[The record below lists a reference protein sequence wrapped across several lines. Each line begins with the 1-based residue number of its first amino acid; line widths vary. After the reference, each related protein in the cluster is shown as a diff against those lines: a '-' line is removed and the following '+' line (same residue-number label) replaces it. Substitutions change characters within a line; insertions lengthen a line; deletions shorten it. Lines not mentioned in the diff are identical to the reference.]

1 MSRPIELHICM
12 VLINI
17 LLLSVSQCLTF
28 PKMGKREIAHI
39 EGQTERWNID
49 DIEKPGPSK
58 QTAQMALIEDSNI
71 VLTELSGTSLNKGFT
86 VGEETQL
93 PGISK
98 VFTRSQSPDDVYTP
112 TESMASSDE
121 GGFNPTE
128 HNKDLSESRLTTAVT
143 TVVSLNSNV
152 KAGVFSSSSSMPTV
166 EKATEATQ
174 DFPRP
179 LEDQF
184 LETGSKAD
192 DSLEHSMTTQSN
204 TEEMLT
210 TNPRTGNLEITIEH
224 TTMSSSVTNP
234 AAEIGIGV
242 LSSSRESPS
251 QLTAYQAQAT
261 VTEHLLDSSE
271 YFPSI
276 ESETDSIPGGMAMA
290 ASTPTAAVGI
300 PAVSALNEDWDD
312 TKLTSASRIG
322 VSEPRDSAG
331 TIHVE
336 AKDPQTLQPGLDD
349 VKGGEPLTDF
359 ADVVLGQ
366 VGEKTHPEASP
377 AMVHVEEKSDAF
389 THQGSFPFMNPK
401 EDARVTTIS
410 LFQNTRHSKLDGGEY
425 DALFFPVTTV
435 PITDSQ
441 SDAYYPLGNTL
452 TVSIAQEM
460 MPSQDG
466 GVTLS
471 SVIREQDSTPEI
483 TRKSGEPEERN
494 KSPSPITVVSS
505 VTQPPRKSEYLAT
518 AISGTA
524 TSLSLA
530 VTPALTVTNS
540 KEETLPPAFDPSVTL
555 PGMMEEMMDISLM
568 SASVTST
575 IRTVPSIRHIST
587 SVTYDLE
594 QMESQEGEEEEDEE
608 MEEEEEEEEEE
619 DKDEDSLDESMEGD
633 TELPGF
639 TLPGITSQEPRLDR
653 GNLEPLEGVSYQVPD
668 AIEWEQQNQGL
679 VRSWMEKL
687 KDKAGYM
694 SGMLAPVGVGIAG
707 ALFILGALYSIKIM
721 NRRRR
726 NGFKRH
732 KRKQREF
739 NSMQD
744 RVMLLADSSEDEF

>member
-12 VLINI
+12 ALVNI

-28 PKMGKREIAHI
+28 PKMGRREIAHI
-39 EGQTERWNID
+39 EGQTERQNID
-49 DIEKPGPSK
+49 DLEKPGPSK

-86 VGEETQL
+86 IIEETQL
-93 PGISK
+93 TGISN
-98 VFTRSQSPDDVYTP
+98 VFTRSQSTDDVYTP

-121 GGFNPTE
+121 GGFNPTQ
-128 HNKDLSESRLTTAVT
+128 HNEDLSESRLTAAVT

-152 KAGVFSSSSSMPTV
+152 KADVFSSSSSGPPV
-166 EKATEATQ
+166 EKATEARQ
-174 DFPRP
+174 GFPRP

-192 DSLEHSMTTQSN
+192 DSLEHSMTTQLN

-210 TNPRTGNLEITIEH
+210 TNPRTGNSEITIER
-224 TTMSSSVTNP
+224 TTMASSVTNP
-234 AAEIGIGV
+234 TAEIGTGV
-242 LSSSRESPS
+242 LTSSTESPS

-261 VTEHLLDSSE
+261 VTEHLLDSSD
-271 YFPSI
+271 FPSI
-276 ESETDSIPGGMAMA
+276 ESETDSMPGGVATA
-290 ASTPTAAVGI
+290 ASAPTAALGI

-322 VSEPRDSAG
+322 VSEPRGSAG

-336 AKDPQTLQPGLDD
+336 AKAPQTLQPDIDD
-349 VKGGEPLTDF
+349 VKGGELLTDF

-366 VGEKTHPEASP
+366 VGERTHHGASP
-377 AMVHVEEKSDAF
+377 VMLHVEEKSVAF
-389 THQGSFPFMNPK
+389 TDQGSFQFMNPK
-401 EDARVTTIS
+401 EDTKVTTIS
-410 LFQNTRHSKLDGGEY
+410 LFQNTRHPKLDGGEY

-441 SDAYYPLGNTL
+441 SEAYYPLGNTL
-452 TVSIAQEM
+452 TDSILQEM
-460 MPSQDG
+460 MPSQDE

-471 SVIREQDSTPEI
+471 SVTPEQDSTPEI
-483 TRKSGEPEERN
+483 SRKS
-494 KSPSPITVVSS
+494 
-505 VTQPPRKSEYLAT
+505 
-518 AISGTA
+518 
-524 TSLSLA
+524 
-530 VTPALTVTNS
+530 ALTVANS

-555 PGMMEEMMDISLM
+555 PGMMEETMDISLT

-594 QMESQEGEEEEDEE
+594 QMESQEGEEDEDEE
-608 MEEEEEEEEEE
+608 VEEEEEEEEEE

-639 TLPGITSQEPRLDR
+639 TLPGITSQEPRLNR

-694 SGMLAPVGVGIAG
+694 SGMLVPVGVGIAG

>member
-12 VLINI
+12 AIVNI
-17 LLLSVSQCLTF
+17 ILLSVSQCLAF
-28 PKMGKREIAHI
+28 PKMGRREIAHI
-39 EGQTERWNID
+39 EGETERWNID
-49 DIEKPGPSK
+49 DLEKPGPSE
-58 QTAQMALIEDSNI
+58 QAAQMALIEDSNI
-71 VLTELSGTSLNKGFT
+71 VLSELSGTSLNKGFT
-86 VGEETQL
+86 AGGETQL
-93 PGISK
+93 TEVSN
-98 VFTRSQSPDDVYTP
+98 VFTHSQSTNVYTP

-121 GGFNPTE
+121 GGFNPSE

-152 KAGVFSSSSSMPTV
+152 KADFFSSSSSMSTV
-166 EKATEATQ
+166 EKVTEEGQ
-174 DFPRP
+174 GFPSP
-179 LEDQF
+179 LEDHF
-184 LETGSKAD
+184 LETESKAD
-192 DSLEHSMTTQSN
+192 DSPEHSVTTQLN

-210 TNPRTGNLEITIEH
+210 TNPQTGNLEMTIEH

-234 AAEIGIGV
+234 TAEIGT
-242 LSSSRESPS
+242 LPTSSRESPS
-251 QLTAYQAQAT
+251 QLTAHQPQAP
-261 VTEHLLDSSE
+261 VTEHLLYSSE

-276 ESETDSIPGGMAMA
+276 ETDSMPGGMAMA
-290 ASTPTAAVGI
+290 ASAPTAALSI
-300 PAVSALNEDWDD
+300 TAVSALNEEWDD
-312 TKLTSASRIG
+312 TKLASASQIG
-322 VSEPRDSAG
+322 VSEPRDNAG
-331 TIHVE
+331 TVYVG
-336 AKDPQTLQPGLDD
+336 AKAPQTPQSDHDD

-359 ADVVLGQ
+359 VDVVLGQ
-366 VGEKTHPEASP
+366 VGGRTHTGASP
-377 AMVHVEEKSDAF
+377 MMVHVEEKSVAF
-389 THQGSFPFMNPK
+389 TDQGSFLFMNSK
-401 EDARVTTIS
+401 EDTKATTIS
-410 LFQNTRHSKLDGGEY
+410 LFQNTRQLDGREY

-441 SDAYYPLGNTL
+441 SEAYYPLGNIL
-452 TVSIAQEM
+452 TDSIAQEM

-466 GVTLS
+466 GATLS
-471 SVIREQDSTPEI
+471 SVMQEQDSTLEI
-483 TRKSGEPEERN
+483 TTKCGETEEGN
-494 KSPSPITVVSS
+494 KSPSPITVGSS
-505 VTQPPRKSEYLAT
+505 VTQLPRKAEYLAT
-518 AISGTA
+518 TVSATA
-524 TSLSLA
+524 MPLSLA
-530 VTPALTVTNS
+530 VIPALTVTDS
-540 KEETLPPAFDPSVTL
+540 KEETLPPDFDPSVTF
-555 PGMMEEMMDISLM
+555 PGMMEETMDISM
-568 SASVTST
+568 TSASVPST
-575 IRTVPSIRHIST
+575 IRTIPSIRHIST

-594 QMESQEGEEEEDEE
+594 QMESQEGEEDEDEE
-608 MEEEEEEEEEE
+608 VEEEEEEEEEEE

-694 SGMLAPVGVGIAG
+694 SGMLVPVGVGIAG

-721 NRRRR
+721 NRQRR

>member
-12 VLINI
+12 ALVNI

-28 PKMGKREIAHI
+28 PKMGRREIAHI
-39 EGQTERWNID
+39 EGQTERQNID
-49 DIEKPGPSK
+49 DLEKPGPSK

-86 VGEETQL
+86 IIEETQL
-93 PGISK
+93 TGISN
-98 VFTRSQSPDDVYTP
+98 VFTRSQSTDDVYTP

-121 GGFNPTE
+121 GGFNPTQ
-128 HNKDLSESRLTTAVT
+128 HNEDLSESRLTAAVT

-152 KAGVFSSSSSMPTV
+152 KADVFSSSSSGPPV
-166 EKATEATQ
+166 EKATEARQ
-174 DFPRP
+174 GFPRP

-192 DSLEHSMTTQSN
+192 DSLEHSMTTQLN

-210 TNPRTGNLEITIEH
+210 TNPRTGNSEITIER
-224 TTMSSSVTNP
+224 TTMASSVTNP
-234 AAEIGIGV
+234 TAEIGTGV
-242 LSSSRESPS
+242 LTSSTESPS

-261 VTEHLLDSSE
+261 VTEHLLDSSD
-271 YFPSI
+271 FPSI
-276 ESETDSIPGGMAMA
+276 ESETDSMPGGVATA
-290 ASTPTAAVGI
+290 ASAPTAALGI

-322 VSEPRDSAG
+322 VSEPRGSAG

-336 AKDPQTLQPGLDD
+336 AKAPQTLQPDIDD
-349 VKGGEPLTDF
+349 VKGGELLTDF

-366 VGEKTHPEASP
+366 VGERTHHGASP
-377 AMVHVEEKSDAF
+377 VMLHVEEKSVAF
-389 THQGSFPFMNPK
+389 TDQGSFQFMNPK
-401 EDARVTTIS
+401 EDTKVTTIS
-410 LFQNTRHSKLDGGEY
+410 LFQNTRHPKLDGGEY

-441 SDAYYPLGNTL
+441 SEAYYPLGNTL
-452 TVSIAQEM
+452 TDSILQEM
-460 MPSQDG
+460 MPSQDE

-471 SVIREQDSTPEI
+471 SVTPEQDSTPEI
-483 TRKSGEPEERN
+483 SRKSGEPEKRN
-494 KSPSPITVVSS
+494 KSPSPITVISI
-505 VTQPPRKSEYLAT
+505 VTQLPRESEYLASTVSAT
-518 AISGTA
+518 AVP
-524 TSLSLA
+524 LSLA
-530 VTPALTVTNS
+530 VTPALTVANS

-555 PGMMEEMMDISLM
+555 PGMMEETMDISLT

-594 QMESQEGEEEEDEE
+594 QMESQEGEEDEDEE
-608 MEEEEEEEEEE
+608 VEEEEEEEEEE

-639 TLPGITSQEPRLDR
+639 TLPGITSQEPRLNR

-694 SGMLAPVGVGIAG
+694 SGMLVPVGVGIAG

>member
-1 MSRPIELHICM
+1 FLQDSITGITNFANLYAHFSSTMSRPIELHICM

-530 VTPALTVTNS
+530 VTP
-540 KEETLPPAFDPSVTL
+540 
-555 PGMMEEMMDISLM
+555 GMEIKFR
-568 SASVTST
+568 VW
-575 IRTVPSIRHIST
+575 IN
-587 SVTYDLE
+587 
-594 QMESQEGEEEEDEE
+594 GEEEEDEE